1 MKLAYV
7 DLCGF
12 RGYRTRVRIDF
23 AADFTII
30 DGRNGVGKS
39 TIFDAVE
46 YALTGHLS
54 KYRDAKADGE
64 TVADYIWWTGKGP
77 APEDRYV
84 EAGFSDHD
92 GVISVR
98 RSEFQ
103 LPDDA
108 SLIKLASRLCDQDLA
123 PRDSVSQLCYAS
135 IIRDE
140 HIAGLSLDL
149 KETERYALLRDGL
162 GANDSDSWV
171 HRGAQLL
178 AGAKKRSQTAQ
189 QEVATLNIELTVA
202 TRRIDEVRTS
212 LVGDNVIGDAA
223 KRLRTLTRSEAAS
236 DQLVGPAREWI
247 ARTGEEIASL
257 QKLAGNW
264 EATELD
270 RQRLPELIRNRETA
284 ASEVEVASKALEA
297 LRKSDEVPSS
307 TDLAKQARDL
317 IALANLGRSL
327 GLQDGHCP
335 LCHASQDHDHYQKG
349 IATAEKIAKGLDL
362 KAAEEAQREQA
373 VRSGEARLAAA
384 RQALAGAEATFASA
398 QAAVQNFDTA
408 RNSRD
413 LGELQNLEQLNVRT
427 SQLRQGLETAQRDLR
442 VLETLRLNAEL
453 EHAKQEESR
462 ARERLSAAQERAGRA
477 RKAEAMAQALHD
489 AARRAAG
496 ETLDRRLDRVLPLM
510 SELYRRLRPH
520 PVWRDIEYSVRGDV
534 RKFLKLKVGDELNPQ
549 FLFSSGQRRATG
561 LAFLLSVNLSLAWSK
576 WRTIM
581 MDDPVQ
587 HVDDF
592 RTVHLAELAAQLVAE
607 GRQIVCTVED
617 TALAE
622 LLCRR
627 LPVNGQGT
635 AKRVT
640 LGPNED
646 GDLTITSERLLP
658 MLAKNSFLAGQR
670 PGLSATGA
678 QGT

>member
-12 RGYRTRVRIDF
+12 RGYRKRVRIDF
-23 AADFTII
+23 ADDFTIL

-54 KYRDAKADGE
+54 KYKDAKADGE

-77 APEDRYV
+77 APADRYV
-84 EAGFSDHD
+84 EAGFRDQD

-98 RSEFQ
+98 RTEFE
-103 LPDDA
+103 PPNDS
-108 SLIKLASRLCDQDLA
+108 SLIKLAARLCDFDLA
-123 PRDSVSQLCYAS
+123 PRDPLSQLCYTS

-171 HRGAQLL
+171 SRGAQLL
-178 AGAKKRSQTAQ
+178 AAAKKRSQATQ
-189 QEVATLNIELTVA
+189 QEVAALNTELTSS
-202 TRRIDEVRTS
+202 TRRIDEARAS
-212 LVGDNVIGDAA
+212 LVADNVISDAA
-223 KRLRTLTRSEAAS
+223 ARLRALTRSEAAS
-236 DQLVGPAREWI
+236 DQLVGPVREWI
-247 ARTGEEIASL
+247 VRTGEEITSL
-257 QKLAGNW
+257 QRLAANW
-264 EATELD
+264 EVVERE
-270 RQRLPELIRNRETA
+270 RQRLPELIKNRDTA
-284 ASEVEVASKALEA
+284 SSEIVAATTSVDA
-297 LRKSDEVPSS
+297 LRRSDEAPSS
-307 TDLAKQARDL
+307 TELAKQARDL
-317 IALANLGRSL
+317 IALANIGRSL

-335 LCHASQDHDHYQKG
+335 LCHADQDHDHFLEG
-349 IATAEKIAKGLDL
+349 IAAAEEVAKKLDQ
-362 KAAEEAQREQA
+362 KAAEEAQHEQA
-373 VRSGEARLAAA
+373 ARAATTRLATA
-384 RQALAGAEATFASA
+384 RQLLANAEGAFATA
-398 QAAVQNFDTA
+398 QAAIQDFDALRTA
-408 RNSRD
+408 PNSGD
-413 LGELQNLEQLNVRT
+413 LETLEQVNAR
-427 SQLRQGLETAQRDLR
+427 SAQLRQELDVAQRDMR

-462 ARERLSAAQERAGRA
+462 AKERLVAAQERAGRA
-477 RKAEAMAQALHD
+477 RKAEATAQALHD

-520 PVWRDIEYSVRGDV
+520 PVWRDIEYSIRGDV

-561 LAFLLSVNLSLAWSK
+561 LAFLLSVNLSLAWSR
-576 WRTIM
+576 WRTVM
-581 MDDPVQ
+581 LDDPVQ

-607 GRQIVCTVED
+607 GRQIICAVED
-617 TALAE
+617 AALAE

-627 LPVNGQGT
+627 LPVFGIDT

-640 LGPNED
+640 LGPDID
-646 GDLTITSERLLP
+646 GDLTTSSERSLP
-658 MLAKNSFLAGQR
+658 MLPKSSFLKR
-670 PGLSATGA
+670 
-678 QGT
+678 QGTSQSAIGI

>member
-7 DLCGF
+7 DICGF
-12 RGYRTRVRIDF
+12 RGYRKRVRIDF
-23 AADFTII
+23 AEDFTII

-54 KYRDAKADGE
+54 KYKDAKADGE

-84 EAGFSDHD
+84 EAGFKDQD

-98 RSEFQ
+98 RTEFQ
-103 LPDDA
+103 PPDDV
-108 SLIKLASRLCDQDLA
+108 SLINVAARLCDLDLA
-123 PRDSVSQLCYAS
+123 PRDPIFQLCYTS

-162 GANDSDSWV
+162 GANDSDGWV
-171 HRGAQLL
+171 NRGAQLL
-178 AGAKKRSQTAQ
+178 AAAKKRSQAVQ
-189 QEVATLNIELTVA
+189 QEVSALNNELTA
-202 TRRIDEVRTS
+202 STRRIDEVRSS
-212 LVGDNVIGDAA
+212 LVGDNVISDAA
-223 KRLRTLTRSEAAS
+223 SRLRALTRSEAAS
-236 DQLVGPAREWI
+236 DQLLGPVREWI

-257 QKLAGNW
+257 QRLASSW
-264 EATELD
+264 EATELE
-270 RQRLPELIRNRETA
+270 RLRLPELIRNREA
-284 ASEVEVASKALEA
+284 ASSEVEAASKAVGA
-297 LRKSDEVPSS
+297 LRRSDEAPSS
-307 TDLAKQARDL
+307 TELAKQARDL
-317 IALANLGRSL
+317 IALANLGRNL
-327 GLQDGHCP
+327 GLQDGRCP
-335 LCHASQDHDHYQKG
+335 LCQASQHHDHYLEG
-349 IATAEKIAKGLDL
+349 IATAEQIAKRLDL
-362 KAAEEAQREQA
+362 KAAEEAQREQV
-373 VRSGEARLAAA
+373 VRSGETRLAAA
-384 RQALAGAEATFASA
+384 RQSLASTEAAFTSA
-398 QAAVQNFDTA
+398 QAAIQEFDSL
-408 RNSRD
+408 RNRRN
-413 LGELQNLEQLNVRT
+413 LGELQTLEQINARST
-427 SQLRQGLETAQRDLR
+427 QLRQELETAQRDLR
-442 VLETLRLNAEL
+442 VLETLRLNIEL
-453 EHAKQEESR
+453 EHARQEESR
-462 ARERLSAAQERAGRA
+462 AKERLSTAQERAGRA

-520 PVWRDIEYSVRGDV
+520 PVWRDIEYSIRGDV

-561 LAFLLSVNLSLAWSK
+561 LAFLLSVNLSLAWSR
-576 WRTIM
+576 WRTVM
-581 MDDPVQ
+581 LDDPVQ

-607 GRQIVCTVED
+607 GRQIVCAVED
-617 TALAE
+617 AALAE

-627 LPVNGQGT
+627 LPVNGQDT

-640 LGPNED
+640 LGPDED
-646 GDLTITSERLLP
+646 GDLTVSSERLLP
-658 MLAKNSFLAGQR
+658 MLASNSFLSGPRSSQ
-670 PGLSATGA
+670 SAVGA
-678 QGT
+678 